1 MAMDILYT
9 IVSCQKIG
17 RLFDDENVD
26 VEQESTTRQERL
38 HTSSSPCF
46 VDSASYE
53 NYFWRQRCGYRYDV
67 K

>member
-1 MAMDILYT
+1 MMAMDILYT

-53 NYFWRQRCGYRYDV
+53 NYF
-67 K
+67 